1 MVNVLS
7 FAMRPEYTASGG
19 SLLREGSTKG
29 APMRTS
35 SRFSRSQALL
45 KRHMAECFPP
55 NTHSLES
62 SSKSLN
68 ISSSCGHVL
77 WQRQQPPKMRPTLR
91 ARAVG
96 SNIWREVVELG
107 GDVFCAL

>member
-1 MVNVLS
+1 MNVLS

-55 NTHSLES
+55 NTHSLKS
-62 SSKSLN
+62 SSKTLN
-68 ISSSCGHVL
+68 ISSSCGHVCGSDSHPRCA
-77 WQRQQPPKMRPTLR
+77 QHFG